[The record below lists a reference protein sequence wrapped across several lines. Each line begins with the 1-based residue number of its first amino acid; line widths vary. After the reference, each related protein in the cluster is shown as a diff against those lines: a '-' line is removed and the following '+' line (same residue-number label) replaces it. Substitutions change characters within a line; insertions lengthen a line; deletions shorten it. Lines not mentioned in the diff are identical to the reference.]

1 MPVAT
6 SATVIEMEERVP
18 AGQSSPGRPAGRRLL
33 RRDERR
39 AQLLRAA
46 ATAFLVGGYAGTS
59 LDDVAAQAG
68 VTRMIIY
75 RHFDSKRDLYR
86 EVLLD
91 TRRRIEARI
100 GPPDQFGPQS
110 VHDLV
115 LAARADPDGFRLLY
129 RHARREPDFAGYVD
143 ELGVNASRNADRRLG
158 QLIPDAPR
166 RAWIASLLPA
176 VTTDAIVTWL
186 DAGQPVEPDELARTI
201 HAVMRTLTDPEA
213 SRGQ

>member
-1 MPVAT
+1 
-6 SATVIEMEERVP
+6 MEESVP
-18 AGQSSPGRPAGRRLL
+18 AAESSPGRPAGRRLL

-46 ATAFLVGGYAGTS
+46 ATAFLAGGYAGTS
-59 LDDVAAQAG
+59 LEDVAAQAG

-75 RHFDSKRDLYR
+75 RHFDSKQDLYR

-100 GPPDQFGPQS
+100 GTPEQFGPQS
-110 VHDLV
+110 VRDLV

-129 RHARREPDFAGYVD
+129 RHTRREPDFAGYVD
-143 ELGVNASRNADRRLG
+143 ELGVTASRNADRWLVP
-158 QLIPDAPR
+158 LIPDAAR

-176 VTTDAIVTWL
+176 VTTDAILTWL
-186 DAGQPVEPDELARTI
+186 DAGQPIEPDELARTI
-201 HAVMRTLTDPEA
+201 RAVMRTITEPGDD
-213 SRGQ
+213 RGQ

>member
-1 MPVAT
+1 MRAAPWLGGPHRHAGALSRRPFLICILQSIYMSVTT

-100 GPPDQFGPQS
+100 GPPDPVVPPGGHGRVAGAPAGP
-110 VHDLV
+110 
-115 LAARADPDGFRLLY
+115 AR
-129 RHARREPDFAGYVD
+129 
-143 ELGVNASRNADRRLG
+143 
-158 QLIPDAPR
+158 
-166 RAWIASLLPA
+166 
-176 VTTDAIVTWL
+176 
-186 DAGQPVEPDELARTI
+186 
-201 HAVMRTLTDPEA
+201 
-213 SRGQ
+213 